1 MEKANGQSV
10 FSPMGL
16 PMPAKTVDA
25 LGLLCPQPLILVK
38 RALKEMRVGEELTVL
53 IDNPTSRKN
62 VEDFLRDNHAA
73 CASTEA
79 NGVFTL
85 KVIKREAALARPD
98 AESYCAPVQGKP
110 HAICINSNSMG
121 RGNEE
126 LGSILIKAL
135 INTIKDTAPL
145 PGAMVFYNSGIL
157 LALRDSPVI
166 DSLRALE
173 KAGVKL
179 LICGTCLDYFKKKE
193 ELGAGRVSNMYDI
206 LQTLSD
212 AGHVVYP

>member
-1 MEKANGQSV
+1 
-10 FSPMGL
+10 
-16 PMPAKTVDA
+16 MPVKTVDA

-53 IDNPTSRKN
+53 IDNPTSREN
-62 VEDFLRDNHAA
+62 VEHFLRDNHAA
-73 CASTEA
+73 CNTTEA
-79 NGVFTL
+79 KGVFAL
-85 KVIKREAALARPD
+85 KVIKQEAALAQPD
-98 AESYCAPVQGKP
+98 AKSYCAPASEEP
-110 HAICINSNSMG
+110 HVICITANSMG

-126 LGSILIKAL
+126 LGGILIKAF
-135 INTIKDTAPL
+135 INTIKDAAPL
-145 PGAMVFYNSGIL
+145 PVAMVFYNSGIY
-157 LALRDSPVI
+157 LALRDSAVI

-206 LQTLSD
+206 LQTLSE